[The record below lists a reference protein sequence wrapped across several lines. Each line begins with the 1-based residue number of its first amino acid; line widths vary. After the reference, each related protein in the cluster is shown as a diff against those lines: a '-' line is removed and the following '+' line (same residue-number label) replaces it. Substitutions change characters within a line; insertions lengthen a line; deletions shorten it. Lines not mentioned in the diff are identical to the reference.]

1 MDLQEKLI
9 ELSEYNVSFNV
20 ANGNF
25 VIRIKYNDKW
35 TIIKPDNNDI
45 AFYRDE
51 NDDSVYYYVAPITIS
66 IDKLFLA
73 IDETIEYN
81 RELEL
86 KVELFKNKMAELQ
99 EIFAQESLDV
109 LNTLEFKI
117 RKKKDKTKKEK
128 NMKEKDDVVDDKTQE
143 NKDEPNEEAEE
154 NTEIKEEKVSEID
167 TKISELLKK

>member
-9 ELSEYNVSFNV
+9 ELSEYSVNFNV

-25 VIRIKYNDKW
+25 VIKVKYNDEW
-35 TIIKPDNNDI
+35 SIIKPDNNDI

-66 IDKLFLA
+66 LDKLFLA

-86 KVELFKNKMAELQ
+86 KVELFRNKMAELQ

-117 RKKKDKTKKEK
+117 KKKKRDKIKKSK
-128 NMKEKDDVVDDKTQE
+128 Q
-143 NKDEPNEEAEE
+143 
-154 NTEIKEEKVSEID
+154 TEIEEKVSEENESVKDIEKEDTVEEEKESEID
-167 TKISELLKK
+167 KKISELIK

>member
-25 VIRIKYNDKW
+25 VIKVKYNDKW

-51 NDDSVYYYVAPITIS
+51 SDDSIYYYVAPITIS

-86 KVELFKNKMAELQ
+86 KVELFKNKMVELQ

-117 RKKKDKTKKEK
+117 RKKKTKKEK
-128 NMKEKDDVVDDKTQE
+128 SNKENDEVIDNKTNE
-143 NKDEPNEEAEE
+143 DNEELNGEIE
-154 NTEIKEEKVSEID
+154 NTEVKEENVSEID
-167 TKISELLKK
+167 AKISKLLNK